1 MTTFFVT
8 VEGPL
13 AYFRGQLSDAPPS
26 DLAPYIWAMM
36 KSAFH
41 PQIVVISA
49 EEYNREVVRN
59 WLKMAG
65 LKGYDVIETLHP
77 FSTQLTKDEWK
88 ADLIRRY
95 RATGAQVELFIDS
108 SPAACAQVLARGT
121 RVALFASAAFAQPEW
136 RPDGQVQAKASWQRF
151 ADEVSLQ
158 KAATIP
164 TAPEEDED

>member
-41 PQIVVISA
+41 PQIVVLSA
-49 EEYNREVVRN
+49 LEPNPEVVRN

-65 LKGYDVIETLHP
+65 LKGYDVIETRHVPYNL
-77 FSTQLTKDEWK
+77 LADDWK
-88 ADLIRRY
+88 ADLVRRY

-108 SPAACAQVLARGT
+108 SPAACATVLARGT